1 MCEKKL
7 CMFELPYLPRR
18 DNLTFRVVRDF
29 YSVRRLTV
37 IGFVLSGKSLK
48 AIVAPLFRI
57 FFRWQL
63 SSKSVRKFSSVK
75 PSLVT
80 SCHNRRGLCKTEILT
95 EKWNQDCAGSKP
107 LTNSVDRSNI
117 HVHLTWKITL
127 KFANHVLC
135 AAINGLADENQASE
149 NGMFIFHDETS

>member
-29 YSVRRLTV
+29 HSVRRFTV
-37 IGFVLSGKSLK
+37 IAFALSGKSLK
-48 AIVAPLFRI
+48 AIVAPYLES
-57 FFRWQL
+57 FRWQL
-63 SSKSVRKFSSVK
+63 SSKSVGQFSSEK

-117 HVHLTWKITL
+117 HVHLTWKFTL

-135 AAINGLADENQASE
+135 AAINGLADENHASE